1 MVDTHLHL
9 PCMFE
14 LTFEDTENSAVSDLS
29 ISIGALVEIY
39 GAASGEQ
46 TAECL
51 IKGEITSIE
60 GDYQG
65 TVIHTIVRGYEKA
78 HRMQRATH
86 TRTFVD
92 MTDSD
97 IAKKIAGDA
106 KFTETEITDTTTT
119 HKHISQIAQT
129 DWDFLK

>member
-1 MVDTHLHL
+1 
-9 PCMFE
+9 MFE